1 MYLGNL
7 NAERD
12 WGHAKDYIEGMYLM
26 LQQETPKDY
35 VLATGITTTIRD
47 FVKLAFLELGVEIN
61 FSGINE
67 NEVGYVVSNK
77 GKFNINKDDI
87 LVKVDPSY
95 YRPTEVDLLIGDPT
109 KAKSELGWE
118 PKYNLNTLIKEM
130 IRSDLELF
138 EKK

>member
-1 MYLGNL
+1 M
-7 NAERD
+7 
-12 WGHAKDYIEGMYLM
+12 
-26 LQQETPKDY
+26 
-35 VLATGITTTIRD
+35 RD
-47 FVKLAFLELGVEIN
+47 FILNHFK
-61 FSGINE
+61 
-67 NEVGYVVSNK
+67 
-77 GKFNINKDDI
+77 NINKDDI